1 MNKKA
6 KKISRKTLIL
16 LAVAVVMFCAGG
28 VMTARAQL
36 GIFSSDINSEFGM
49 DDIDV
54 VLTENGAQVNTE
66 GDEDAGRLMAD
77 LEGEIL
83 PGRSYDEKIAA
94 ENKGAADE
102 YVRIRI
108 TKYWKNAK
116 GKKNAKLDPSLIEL
130 TYGDSSYNS
139 GAWQRNKAE
148 STTESETYYYSRKL
162 SPGSATE
169 PLMSRFRISD
179 RVTSEE
185 DGNYKVTE
193 KKVGNKTVYTYE
205 YIYDG
210 YRACVEAD
218 VQSIQTHNGND
229 AIESL
234 WGVTNVKSSDGGL
247 VVQ

>member
-1 MNKKA
+1 
-6 KKISRKTLIL
+6 
-16 LAVAVVMFCAGG
+16 
-28 VMTARAQL
+28 
-36 GIFSSDINSEFGM
+36 
-49 DDIDV
+49 
-54 VLTENGAQVNTE
+54 
-66 GDEDAGRLMAD
+66 
-77 LEGEIL
+77 
-83 PGRSYDEKIAA
+83 
-94 ENKGAADE
+94 
-102 YVRIRI
+102 
-108 TKYWKNAK
+108 
-116 GKKNAKLDPSLIEL
+116 
-130 TYGDSSYNS
+130 
-139 GAWQRNKAE
+139 
-148 STTESETYYYSRKL
+148 
-162 SPGSATE
+162 
-169 PLMSRFRISD
+169 MSRFRISD